1 MRMGKVIVRLVFI
14 LLSGFFASPVYGDDY
29 ISPYIEQ
36 DGERYDFSHAF
47 SSSELKI
54 SLNDKTVDGQWRV
67 SVLSRGNVYVAIPFT
82 IPRKGECVINPQ
94 DASWRSAMRKYDAE
108 LDRDLFEIEVRF
120 YADDTF
126 SECRTV
132 RLALL
137 PARPK
142 MENVSFTYVYD
153 WEWDDIYP
161 NGKFSFNARSDGAT
175 LFFLLYTESFL
186 PRSVQKPFFRFG
198 ETFEG
203 NDNMLISY
211 DADWG
216 EWVKLEAANVFGT
229 VASDDVICTTDY
241 ITDEKILSRIEYLEE
256 KAGIQ
261 TVDHLSSSN
270 VVITAD
276 AIQFDDAVLSASIY
290 DMNGRCMVSQ
300 RDVDYIDMANMAKG
314 FYILVYED
322 KESNINR
329 IKFVK
334 P

>member
-1 MRMGKVIVRLVFI
+1 MGKVIVRLVFI

-161 NGKFSFNARSDGAT
+161 NGDFSFTVVSPGASSFWFSCT
-175 LFFLLYTESFL
+175 DSFQFYPSFFSWGKDY
-186 PRSVQKPFFRFG
+186 
-198 ETFEG
+198 EG
-203 NDNMLISY
+203 HDRVDISY

-216 EWVKLEAANVFGT
+216 EFIYITAINEFGS
-229 VASDDVICTTDY
+229 ARSDTICTTNY
-241 ITDEKILSRIEYLEE
+241 ITDTDILKRIEFL
-256 KAGIQ
+256 KQAAHVS
-261 TVDHLSSSN
+261 TVEDDTAVN
-270 VVITAD
+270 VVIKPEY
-276 AIQFDDAVLSASIY
+276 IEFDSLVKNASIY
-290 DMNGRCMVSQ
+290 NIAGQSILDAHDIESIPIYGIPS
-300 RDVDYIDMANMAKG
+300 G
-314 FYILVYED
+314 LYILVYED
-322 KESNINR
+322 QHMNIYNLKF
-329 IKFVK
+329 IKR
-334 P
+334 